1 MEWTLLSTILT
12 SIQNIAAAQKEVE
25 RLEKEALETTTST
38 GPGKGDAR
46 RRDGRAKKVPAK
58 DVGANGDLI
67 AESELVQEKHAVAD
81 VADDMNK
88 AAIEDKSDE
97 AVEA

>member
-1 MEWTLLSTILT
+1 MERTLLSTILT

-38 GPGKGDAR
+38 GPGKSDAR

-58 DVGANGDLI
+58 DVGANN
-67 AESELVQEKHAVAD
+67 AESELVQEKDAVAD